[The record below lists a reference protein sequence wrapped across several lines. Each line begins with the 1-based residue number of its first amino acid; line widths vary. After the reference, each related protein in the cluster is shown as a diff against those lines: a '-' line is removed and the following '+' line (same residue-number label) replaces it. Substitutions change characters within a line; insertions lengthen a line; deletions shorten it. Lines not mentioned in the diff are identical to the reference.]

1 MKKRIVI
8 MICFSLL
15 LFCLLTCTVEA
26 KGAIFSNSK
35 DDSIEFSNFT
45 YSSTKKRTNC
55 QQKVKIT
62 CTFDTNEPIIIS
74 KIHYEIESQNGTVE
88 NYDKQPSKE
97 QSCSFVVEDWQIGT
111 LKLDVT
117 YELCDEDGNPLLDGK
132 EYVKEF
138 YLAANSKWK
147 EEEINWPSAILLGF
161 FTMMCVISATS
172 IVISSSKEE
181 KIIKELDEEE

>member
-15 LFCLLTCTVEA
+15 LFCLMTCTVEA
-26 KGAIFSNSK
+26 NGIVSSNNE
-35 DDSIEFSNFT
+35 DNSIEFNNFT
-45 YSSTKKRTNC
+45 YSSTKIRTNC

-62 CTFDTNEPIIIS
+62 CTFDTNEPIRIS

-88 NYDKQPSKE
+88 NFDKQPGKE

-111 LKLDVT
+111 LKLDIT
-117 YELCDEDGNPLLDGK
+117 YELCDEDGYPTFDG

-147 EEEINWPSAILLGF
+147 EEINWPSAILLGF
-161 FTMMCVISATS
+161 FTMVCVISATS

>member
-1 MKKRIVI
+1 

-15 LFCLLTCTVEA
+15 LFCLMTWNVEA
-26 KGAIFSNSK
+26 NGTVSSNGE
-35 DDSIEFSNFT
+35 DDSIEFNNFT
-45 YSSTKKRTNC
+45 YSSTKIRTNC

-88 NYDKQPSKE
+88 NYDKQPGKE

-132 EYVKEF
+132 EYEKEF

-147 EEEINWPSAILLGF
+147 EEINWPSAILLGF
-161 FTMMCVISATS
+161 FTMVCVVSATS

-181 KIIKELDEEE
+181 KIIKELDEE